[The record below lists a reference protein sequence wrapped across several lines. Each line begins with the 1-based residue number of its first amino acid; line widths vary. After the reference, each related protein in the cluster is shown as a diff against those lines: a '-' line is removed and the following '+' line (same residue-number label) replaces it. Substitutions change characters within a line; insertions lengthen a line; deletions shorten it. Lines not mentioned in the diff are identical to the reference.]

1 MSKICTKCGNV
12 LSDSAQVCTRCGKS
26 FSASVNR
33 QAGQSMANHQ
43 MNSSR
48 QQSATP
54 QWNSQGQSMNSQWNN
69 QGQGMNSQWNN
80 QGQSMNS
87 QWNNQSQGMN
97 SQWNNQSQ
105 GMNSQW
111 NTQGAGAPSS
121 KEGFANLKNKV
132 KQQAHKLSSGNKK
145 KVGLIGIGV
154 VALLII
160 LIVAIAGGRKPSN
173 RRLKEQLPRD
183 ILTYEY
189 DGQTR
194 TSKVKSLKVEKRML
208 EKNFDTA
215 YCKVT
220 LEDEFMTRILYLE
233 ITSQKYTRG
242 GWNITSCSL
251 YQSDEVYAKSGAEKK
266 LDEFLKEVSENDQV
280 TILNINKIKNTDG
293 SYTCEVEED
302 CEYYSGTEQ
311 VTVKLINI
319 SEDNE
324 ESLYEVEFPM
334 EYGWTVT
341 DYDTSQLKRKDNN

>member
-12 LSDSAQVCTRCGKS
+12 LSDNAQVCTRCGKS

-33 QAGQSMANHQ
+33 EAGQQMANHQ

-87 QWNNQSQGMN
+87 QWSNQGQSMN
-97 SQWNNQSQ
+97 PQWNNQSQ
-105 GMNSQW
+105 GMNPQW
-111 NTQGAGAPSS
+111 NTQGAGTPSS

-145 KVGLIGIGV
+145 KVVFIGIGV

-160 LIVAIAGGRKPSN
+160 LIVVIAGGRKPSN

-189 DGQTR
+189 DGQIR
-194 TSKVKSLKVEKRML
+194 TSEVKSLKVEKRML
-208 EKNFDTA
+208 DKNFDTA

-266 LDEFLKEVSENDQV
+266 LDDDLKKELDKNQV
-280 TILNINKIKNTDG
+280 TILNLNKIKNTDG
-293 SYTCEVEED
+293 SYTLEVEED
-302 CEYYSGTEQ
+302 CEYYSGTERI
-311 VTVKLINI
+311 TVKLINI
-319 SEDNE
+319 SEYNE
-324 ESLYEVEFPM
+324 DSLYEVDFPM
-334 EYGWTVT
+334 EYGWITT
-341 DYDTSQLKRKDNN
+341 DNDISQLERKNNN